1 MPSRLAH
8 APVAEVRVRKAER
21 GDIDA
26 LIDLEHRVFATDRLS
41 RRSLR
46 RFLQSPTAEV
56 IVAEHGDGLAGTAIV
71 LFRPRSLIARLYSIS
86 VAPHMSGRGIGPMLL
101 AAAEAAAVARGCRAI
116 RLEVHVSNHAAISR
130 YRKSGYRAFGC
141 IRGYYQDGGCALRFE
156 KRLVPSLPV
165 LAAAPPYFHQT
176 TEFTCG
182 PACITMALAWADRN
196 FKPPPAFEF
205 QLWREATTIFM
216 SSGPG
221 GCEPYGMA
229 VALKRHGL
237 EPEVHVSHAGPYFL
251 DTAKS
256 ADKRRVM
263 QVTQVAFQREAKA
276 LGIPTH
282 LTPVSESVL
291 MPTVETMLELREAK
305 LYEHALPKLEDE
317 LNRCARRADFQ
328 PEGEFKLLVC
338 FGIARDPRFESFGRM
353 LFDWFRCPALE
364 VNVESGAWLS
374 IDRIRPR
381 NITRLANGEASFL
394 REALHQHTKREWRD
408 PKARTVPKYDL
419 AVLYDPNEKMA
430 PSSPASIKHMA
441 RIAERLSVDVEPVTR
456 RQLAEIAEY
465 DGLFIRETTS
475 IDNHTYRFARRAW
488 QEGMP
493 VIDDPISMIR
503 CTNKVFL
510 MELLG
515 QNQVATPPTV
525 MLTDVSDLPKAM
537 DELGLPLVVKIPD
550 GSFSRGVHK
559 VDTPEE
565 FRRIA
570 DELFEETDLLLT
582 QKFLPTQFDWRV
594 GVLAGEPLFVCQ
606 YRMARGHWQ
615 IVKHRPD
622 GSSHEGGFRTFEL
635 DKAPPELIDI
645 AVRAARPI
653 EDQVGKDEIWTRLL
667 KWFIER
673 FEQ

>member
-1 MPSRLAH
+1 MTGWVILVDQPKDLPNAETPHKVITTSEYLARPRLFDMGRPKLVNLARSY
-8 APVAEVRVRKAER
+8 AYQSKGYYASLLAEAR
-21 GDIDA
+21 G
-26 LIDLEHRVFATDRLS
+26 HRV
-41 RRSLR
+41 
-46 RFLQSPTAEV
+46 
-56 IVAEHGDGLAGTAIV
+56 
-71 LFRPRSLIARLYSIS
+71 
-86 VAPHMSGRGIGPMLL
+86 
-101 AAAEAAAVARGCRAI
+101 
-116 RLEVHVSNHAAISR
+116 
-130 YRKSGYRAFGC
+130 
-141 IRGYYQDGGCALRFE
+141 
-156 KRLVPSLPV
+156 
-165 LAAAPPYFHQT
+165 
-176 TEFTCG
+176 
-182 PACITMALAWADRN
+182 
-196 FKPPPAFEF
+196 
-205 QLWREATTIFM
+205 
-216 SSGPG
+216 
-221 GCEPYGMA
+221 
-229 VALKRHGL
+229 
-237 EPEVHVSHAGPYFL
+237 
-251 DTAKS
+251 
-256 ADKRRVM
+256 
-263 QVTQVAFQREAKA
+263 
-276 LGIPTH
+276 
-282 LTPVSESVL
+282 

-364 VNVESGAWLS
+364 INVEAGTWLS

-525 MLTDVSDLPKAM
+525 MLADPGDLPRAM

-565 FRRIA
+565 FRRVA

-635 DKAPPELIDI
+635 DKSPPELIDI
-645 AVRAARPI
+645 AVRAARPIGEGFYGVDIKETERGFIVMEVNDNPNLEHGI